1 MKYNKEEWEG
11 LATCIKTEQIPP
23 RDIFEIFLNNISSVE
38 QISKLI
44 LLKIYMKKF

>member
-23 RDIFEIFLNNISSVE
+23 RDIFEIFLNNPEFAEWYRNKTV
-38 QISKLI
+38 K
-44 LLKIYMKKF
+44 